1 LAVSP
6 RFRKKGIA
14 ASMVRHAEQ
23 ALKTLGCPKI
33 DLMVRKSNEGVI
45 AFYRKIG
52 YDDDSVVVLSKRLR
66 EDESY

>member
-1 LAVSP
+1 
-6 RFRKKGIA
+6 
-14 ASMVRHAEQ
+14 MVRHAEQ

-66 EDESY
+66 EDEPY